1 MDKFTKIWTTLIAL
15 TVIAFLIGWL
25 QLTSLVVIA
34 ILLVTTF
41 IKGHLVIEYFM
52 GLNEVEG
59 KYRFIPTIWL
69 GVIILFIALG
79 YYL

>member
-1 MDKFTKIWTTLIAL
+1 MDKYTQIYIAIIIFTIFT
-15 TVIAFLIGWL
+15 FLIGWL
-25 QLTSLVVIA
+25 ELIST
-34 ILLVTTF
+34 ILIGVLLFTTF

-52 GLNEVEG
+52 GLNDVKG

-69 GVIILFIALG
+69 AVIIISIALG